1 MICLAFTTG
10 FHHKLQS
17 LRPLSTNRLSMQ
29 SKFMETMPN
38 DDVIVPPL
46 ATEPPLK
53 VLLMVEPTPFNYVS
67 GYANRFKEM
76 LKFLRQA
83 GDDVRVLTADKDPN
97 PPTEFLGYPIT
108 TNRGFEFILYKHV
121 TLTFDFNM
129 ATKKMIEE
137 FQPDVIHVASP
148 SCLIYAGIHS
158 SPSLPPLETTI

>member
-1 MICLAFTTG
+1 M
-10 FHHKLQS
+10 
-17 LRPLSTNRLSMQ
+17 LSKSINDG
-29 SKFMETMPN
+29 PN
-38 DDVIVPPL
+38 DDVPIPPL

-129 ATKKMIEE
+129 ATKTMIQE

-148 SCLIYAGIHS
+148 SCLIYAGA
-158 SPSLPPLETTI
+158 LLYLQ

>member
-1 MICLAFTTG
+1 MVVCLALTTG
-10 FHHKLQS
+10 FHQKLQS
-17 LRPLSTNRLSMQ
+17 LRRSSTCRLSML
-29 SKFMETMPN
+29 SKSTVDMPS
-38 DDVIVPPL
+38 DDVSVPPL

-76 LKFLRQA
+76 LKFLKQA

-137 FQPDVIHVASP
+137 FRPDVIHV
-148 SCLIYAGIHS
+148 S
-158 SPSLPPLETTI
+158 SPSSLIWAGSYLTPPDA